1 MLRFESMTQSAGF
14 QDTTLTGDD
23 DDDDDDDDDIVVVVN
38 DKNNDTDD
46 DDSDD
51 DYDDDVMMMTMMMH
65 NIDCRSSSSCVC
77 HLFNVMVIRKSKF
90 YSLINSYNCHYQHYL
105 PHSLSIIHHLYT
117 LHSYIESLY
126 RAPIALTISQD
137 LWKSGV

>member
-14 QDTTLTGDD
+14 QATTLTGDSDNYDND
-23 DDDDDDDDDIVVVVN
+23 DDDDDVVVN
-38 DKNNDTDD
+38 DDD
-46 DDSDD
+46 DD
-51 DYDDDVMMMTMMMH
+51 
-65 NIDCRSSSSCVC
+65 IDCRSSSCYVY
-77 HLFNVMVIRKSKF
+77 HLFNVMVIRKSNF

-117 LHSYIESLY
+117 VHSYIESLY
-126 RAPIALTISQD
+126 RAPIVLTISQD